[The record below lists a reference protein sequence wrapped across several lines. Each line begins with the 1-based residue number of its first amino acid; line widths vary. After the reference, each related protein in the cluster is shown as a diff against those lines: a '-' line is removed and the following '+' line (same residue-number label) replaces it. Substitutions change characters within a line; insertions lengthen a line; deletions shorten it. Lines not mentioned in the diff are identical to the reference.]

1 MHTKHTPRVHSTD
14 VMQQGVQRPIIK
26 AITVRASNQRLS
38 KLCHKVQIINSRN
51 KSTIYTWWNE
61 IHRTAVLATMQQTQ
75 TIITPVTYQML
86 HKHHMYYVSDMH
98 ILHASHTNIIT
109 EQVAVNGHTMY
120 VRTYVCLSSGT
131 SPLVKNT
138 VCCPNCAHKLPLN

>member
-1 MHTKHTPRVHSTD
+1 
-14 VMQQGVQRPIIK
+14 
-26 AITVRASNQRLS
+26 
-38 KLCHKVQIINSRN
+38 
-51 KSTIYTWWNE
+51 
-61 IHRTAVLATMQQTQ
+61 
-75 TIITPVTYQML
+75 ML

-120 VRTYVCLSSGT
+120 ARTYVCLSSGT

-138 VCCPNCAHKLPLN
+138 VCCPICAHKLRTPKLGAPLYTEQPAGSHRLLL